1 MGNEQEFFK
10 DEYIENILSEK
21 EAKDFSKIQRD
32 FLESY
37 AFAKDTMSI
46 EEWLFKE
53 FQEYFPQKNKEEVQE
68 MSSEIIDSLKITE
81 GMKVSQEKAI
91 NSGRSKES
99 WLASTLLRSTSRMSA
114 QESMK
119 YLKELDTAIKNANK
133 AMLNTVTTKSGLP
146 NQNMNLDGFIA
157 EQYHVNSYNL
167 QAKAK
172 GGGLHAE
179 VLNPKPGQTYA
190 KNSVDIL
197 LKDAKGKTVS
207 RYQAK
212 YGATAEDTIRM
223 IKQGDYRGQQLLV
236 PEEQVEAVKKAFPG
250 RKVSSTIGD
259 KSISSRPLS
268 KGRAKELQE
277 KAQTGNDLNMNW
289 SEYATKDIA
298 LGIGKQAGVACLQGA
313 AVSAGMTIAT
323 KVCQGE
329 SIESEE
335 VIRVAINSGSDFG
348 VKTAVAGALKIAV
361 EKDIVRCIPKGANGN
376 VFANIA
382 FVAVENVKVFGKVA
396 SGKLTVKEGIDVAQQ
411 TTGAC
416 IAGLMASAKGAA
428 IGAQIGTILGP
439 VGMVVGGFVG
449 GTIGYMA
456 GSKVGETIIKGGQM
470 LRDATKNIARSFS
483 SGVQSCFSK
492 VGSWLFG

>member
-1 MGNEQEFFK
+1 MGNEQDFFK
-10 DEYIENILSEK
+10 DEYLENILSEK

-37 AFAKDTMSI
+37 AIAKDIMSI
-46 EEWLFKE
+46 GEWLFKE
-53 FQEYFPQKNKEEVQE
+53 FQKYFPQKNKEEIQE
-68 MSSEIIDSLKITE
+68 MSSEIMDSLKITE

-119 YLKELDTAIKNANK
+119 YLQELDTAIKNANK
-133 AMLNTVTTKSGLP
+133 AMLDTVTTKSGLP

-212 YGATAEDTIRM
+212 YGATAKDTIRM
-223 IKQGDYRGQQLLV
+223 IKKGDYRGQQLLV
-236 PEEQVEAVKKAFPG
+236 PKEQVEAVKRAFSG
-250 RKVSSTIGD
+250 RKVSSSIGD
-259 KSISSRPLS
+259 KSISSHPLS
-268 KGRAKELQE
+268 KGYAKKLQK
-277 KAQTGNDLNMNW
+277 KAQKGNDLNLNW
-289 SEYATKDIA
+289 NDYVAKDIA

-313 AVSAGMTIAT
+313 TLSAGMKMAT
-323 KVCQGE
+323 KICQGE
-329 SIESEE
+329 SIKREE
-335 VIRVAINSGSDFG
+335 VIGVAISSGADFG
-348 VKTAVAGALKIAV
+348 VKTALAGALKVAV
-361 EKDIVRCIPKGANGN
+361 EKDIVRCMPKGTGGN
-376 VFANIA
+376 IFANIA
-382 FVAVENVKVFGKVA
+382 FAAIENVKVLGKVS
-396 SGKLTVKEGIDVAQQ
+396 SGKLTVKEGIDAAEQ
-411 TTGAC
+411 TTGTC
-416 IAGLMASAKGAA
+416 IAGSIASAKGTA

-439 VGMVVGGFVG
+439 VGTMVGGFVG

-456 GSKVGETIIKGGQM
+456 GSKVGETLIKERQRG
-470 LRDATKNIARSFS
+470 RDITKNIVKSSNFGIKSVLNSVRLFS
-483 SGVQSCFSK
+483 
-492 VGSWLFG
+492 